1 VVTDMRA
8 QLARTASDLVETDPR
23 VAVVLAEI
31 SVDRFA
37 RATRAA
43 PDRVINVGIME
54 QTLVGVGAGLAM
66 EGFHTIV
73 HTMAPFLIE
82 RPFEQVKLDF
92 GYQGLGGTLASVGA
106 PYDYGTEGGT
116 HHAPGDVAV
125 ALTVPGVEVLV
136 PGSAPELDAL
146 LRATYADGRLTYLRA
161 SMAQND
167 EPLDVEP
174 GGLQVVRRGSRA
186 TVVAIG
192 PVLTRTLA
200 ACEGLDVTVLYTAS
214 VAPFDAQ
221 GLAANVGS
229 DPLVIAVEPYYEGT
243 LMPALTEAL
252 RHVPS
257 RFASVGVPRRFITT
271 YGTLEEHDRELGMD
285 AAGIRRR
292 IVSVLDAAG
301 RSPLDD

>member
-1 VVTDMRA
+1 MRT

-37 RATRAA
+37 HAMRAA

-54 QTLVGVGAGLAM
+54 QTLVGVGAGFAM

-161 SMAQND
+161 STAQND

-174 GGLQVVRRGSRA
+174 GGLRVVRRGSRA

-214 VAPFDAQ
+214 VAPFDPQ
-221 GLAANVGS
+221 GLAANVGG
-229 DPLVIAVEPYYEGT
+229 DPIVIAVEPFYEGT
-243 LMPALTEAL
+243 LMAALTEAL

-301 RSPLDD
+301 RSPLDG